1 MKTYSFQ
8 FLGAILL
15 TSVFAC
21 KSSTSTNASADSLAT
36 DTVSAGGTA
45 AATSSYVNLS
55 TGEPVTIVRDEDK
68 GYYVYSDTKKPI
80 EKDLYFVDAT
90 SRDTLYGPTGLVV
103 NNALIK
109 SSSGSYT
116 LNEQMVER
124 DGDEIKIKTADGK
137 LKIDGDEVK
146 YKEGED
152 IKSKSDGNES
162 KVKTADSKTKTDGN
176 ETKIK
181 TEDTKIKI
189 DN

>member
-1 MKTYSFQ
+1 MKTYSLQ

-21 KSSTSTNASADSLAT
+21 KSNTGTNASTDSLST
-36 DTVSAGGTA
+36 DSASTEGSV
-45 AATSSYVNLS
+45 ATSSYVNLS
-55 TGEPVTIVRDEDK
+55 TGEPVTIVRDDEK
-68 GYYVYSDTKKPI
+68 GFYVYSDTKQPI
-80 EKDLYFVDAT
+80 EKDLYFVDT
-90 SRDTLYGPTGLVV
+90 SSRDTLYGPSGLVV

-109 SSSGSYT
+109 TPAGTYT
-116 LNEQMVER
+116 LNEQMIER

-152 IKSKSDGNES
+152 IKSKSDGDES
-162 KVKTADSKTKTDGN
+162 KVKTADGKTKTDGN
-176 ETKIK
+176 ETKIN
-181 TEDTKIKI
+181 TGDTKIKT